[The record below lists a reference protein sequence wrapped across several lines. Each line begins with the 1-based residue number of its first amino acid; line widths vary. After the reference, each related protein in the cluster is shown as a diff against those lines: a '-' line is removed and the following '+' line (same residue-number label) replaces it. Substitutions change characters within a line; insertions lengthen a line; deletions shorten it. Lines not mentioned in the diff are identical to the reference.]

1 MVVIRV
7 KIFRV
12 QNSSCAK
19 EHILL
24 CENGFILAPSKKNFC
39 QPKNKKKFFISEV
52 LPKGVASIQLSKIQ
66 KLQLEQYFQENPN
79 WMISTG

>member
-1 MVVIRV
+1 MNVRI
-7 KIFRV
+7 KKKKKSDFRT
-12 QNSSCAK
+12 CHAK

-79 WMISTG
+79 